1 HGRHQLRRF
10 RAGRPGGPGGDRR
23 PRRAHRSDHQRVPH
37 PGHHR
42 HPGGQLRVGGCG
54 PVRPAHARWRRRA
67 GVPGA
72 GARLG
77 ERLVASAAL
86 PARPAPA
93 GVGAAAPVPC
103 RDRHLRARQQQ
114 GRRLPLRGRPAAHQG
129 DRLRRQRAAV
139 RPGRDRHHR
148 VHRRRQLAVDHR
160 HERHPQ
166 LGGRDRARRR
176 RAQRRG
182 RRADRA
188 GVRGLVAVPDPQHH
202 ARPRRRPVLRR
213 GRQGCGGGAGGPD
226 RRAVATQ
233 EEALPMTDVKGG
245 GIGDEGAAPEASF
258 VARVAAGDRS
268 LLALIGVLVALVLA
282 NGLIDQSFLSLSQLR
297 NTLLVTAP
305 LALLAG
311 GQTLC
316 MLTGGIDLSVAMTAT
331 AAAYVTGVQSPEGPV
346 TAILAGLLVG
356 VAVGLVNGLAIGVFR
371 VNPLIMTLGMSGIL
385 TGLLTVGSQTFLGG
399 ATRMSDLVLELGG
412 GTIIGPIPWNL
423 VVWLLLGGALVVGLR
438 RTGLGRMIYAIG
450 DNRVACRL
458 AGVRVWQVETAVYTL
473 CALLAAV
480 AGILIGGRSGSVD
493 LQLAGSYLLPSVA
506 AAVIGGTSIL
516 GGIGGYTGTILGA
529 LILVVLDTMLNL
541 LSVDE
546 ALKQVLYGC
555 IILV

>member
-1 HGRHQLRRF
+1 
-10 RAGRPGGPGGDRR
+10 
-23 PRRAHRSDHQRVPH
+23 
-37 PGHHR
+37 
-42 HPGGQLRVGGCG
+42 
-54 PVRPAHARWRRRA
+54 
-67 GVPGA
+67 
-72 GARLG
+72 
-77 ERLVASAAL
+77 
-86 PARPAPA
+86 
-93 GVGAAAPVPC
+93 
-103 RDRHLRARQQQ
+103 
-114 GRRLPLRGRPAAHQG
+114 
-129 DRLRRQRAAV
+129 
-139 RPGRDRHHR
+139 
-148 VHRRRQLAVDHR
+148 
-160 HERHPQ
+160 
-166 LGGRDRARRR
+166 
-176 RAQRRG
+176 
-182 RRADRA
+182 
-188 GVRGLVAVPDPQHH
+188 
-202 ARPRRRPVLRR
+202 
-213 GRQGCGGGAGGPD
+213 
-226 RRAVATQ
+226 
-233 EEALPMTDVKGG
+233 MTDVKEEA
-245 GIGDEGAAPEASF
+245 IRDEGAAPEAGL
-258 VARVAAGDRS
+258 VARIAAGDRS
-268 LLALIGVLVALVLA
+268 MLALIGVLVALVLA
-282 NGLIDQSFLSLSQLR
+282 DGLIDRSFLSLSQLR

-331 AAAYVTGVQSPEGPV
+331 AAAYVTGVQSSEGPV

-356 VAVGLVNGLAIGVFR
+356 VAVGLVNGLAIGIFR

-412 GTIIGPIPWNL
+412 GTIVGPIPWNL

-458 AGVRVWQVETAVYTL
+458 AGVRVWQVETAVYTM

-529 LILVVLDTMLNL
+529 LILAVLDTMLNL

-546 ALKQVLYGC
+546 ALKQVLYGS
-555 IILV
+555 IILVLAWVYARGTASA